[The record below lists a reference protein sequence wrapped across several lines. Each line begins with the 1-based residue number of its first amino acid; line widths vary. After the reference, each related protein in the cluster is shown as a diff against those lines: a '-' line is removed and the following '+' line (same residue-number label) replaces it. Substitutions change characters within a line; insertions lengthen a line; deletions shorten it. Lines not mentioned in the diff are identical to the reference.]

1 MNILYILT
9 SYNLYGGTPK
19 KTLDLLESLNTKTS
33 LYLYSAGFQE
43 FKYLFQDTG
52 VSIYEGYYN
61 RNILLHLKLLLKVID
76 KDNIN
81 IIQTQFSFGEL
92 LGVLIKKLR
101 PNIKLIVSFETS
113 FVPKGIRKYIL
124 PKLYASV
131 DQFIYISEYVK
142 KEKEKSFPILR
153 NKNTTIIFNGTK
165 KRIVT
170 KDQIVKLESYS
181 LLDIC
186 SLSDVKNIDTLIE
199 MMNLLIYKYSRQD
212 IHLYIAG
219 NGPNRKLL
227 EKKIFKYKIEN
238 YVTLL
243 GHQKNIGQ
251 LLKDTD
257 IFVHSSHQEG
267 FGIVILE
274 AMFEGKPILA
284 ANAGAIPEII
294 DHNITG
300 LLVDPFNID
309 KWAINIIK
317 LIENQDL
324 AKRLGAS
331 AQSVVTKKFSIER
344 YVSQH
349 KNLYTTLMGE
359 A

>member
-19 KTLDLLESLNTKTS
+19 KTLDLLESLDTKTS
-33 LYLYSAGFQE
+33 LYLYSGGFQE
-43 FKYLFQDTG
+43 FKYRFQETG

-61 RNILLHLKLLLKVID
+61 RNILLHLKFLLKIID
-76 KDNIN
+76 KDNID

-92 LGVLIKKLR
+92 LGVLIKKIR
-101 PNIKLIVSFETS
+101 PNIKLVVSFETS
-113 FVPKGIRKYIL
+113 FVPKGIRRYIL
-124 PKLYASV
+124 PKLYAYV
-131 DQFIYISEYVK
+131 DEFIYISEYVK
-142 KEKEKSFPILR
+142 KEKEKSFPILK

-165 KRIVT
+165 QRIAT
-170 KDQIVKLESYS
+170 KDKIVKLQSYS

-199 MMNLLIYKYSRQD
+199 MMNLLVYKYNRQD
-212 IHLYIAG
+212 IYLYIAG
-219 NGPNRKLL
+219 DGPQYKSLK
-227 EKKIFKYKIEN
+227 EKILKYKIEN
-238 YVTLL
+238 YITLL

-309 KWAINIIK
+309 KWAISIMQ
-317 LIENQDL
+317 LIENKNL
-324 AKRLGAS
+324 AKRLGNS
-331 AQSVVTKKFSIER
+331 AQSIVKEKFSIER
-344 YVSQH
+344 YVSNH
-349 KNLYTTLMGE
+349 KKLYTTLMRQD
-359 A
+359 